1 MSPAR
6 VLCYSVLFA
15 VAWRHSHASKILLV
29 SAPVISHML
38 ELRDL
43 GLSLAA
49 AGHDVWMVV
58 RSDFP
63 RRSLVAPPPLRVAQF
78 EADIEDSKYWTDM
91 ADNVMAIS
99 AGDTNSS
106 LQDLRVDI
114 VHFIQH
120 NCKLMLADTDLVS
133 RLEELSFDIAI
144 VNTAMIS
151 TCVYALPYR
160 LHLPFVTLSTTIS
173 SWFARIPIL
182 PSAVPFPVM
191 KLPCRMSF
199 QQRMRN
205 FALYAYFEFKDYN
218 VVKSESDT
226 ELVSKWG
233 IDGSWMKIAR
243 QSVLFIVTV
252 DHILGWP
259 EPALPNVI
267 RIPPFGARDARPLPA
282 DLQSLVSEA
291 PGDIA
296 VVSFGSIAGKMPQVT
311 MRRFFAAFSRIPLT
325 FLWRF
330 HESSFAPPT
339 DLPRNVH
346 LLPWLPQNDLL
357 GHVRTKLFVTHCGN
371 GGQYEAAYH
380 GVPMVGFPL
389 FADQHANGLR
399 MQHKHFGI
407 VLDINSFTADELVE
421 AINEVLTNETY
432 KAAVSHASAILRD
445 RPINSLQTATYWVEH
460 VLKFGGEHLRSYA
473 QDMPW
478 YQFFMLDV
486 LIFFV
491 ALAALILAILVCMLI
506 MICKCVMRKS
516 NFKKYKRS

>member
-49 AGHDVWMVV
+49 AGHDVWIVV

-78 EADIEDSKYWTDM
+78 EV
-91 ADNVMAIS
+91 DNEVDWHALSNTLMETV
-99 AGDTNSS
+99 AGVDTNTTMSH
-106 LQDLRVDI
+106 LRVRYT
-114 VHFIQH
+114 HLLH
-120 NCKLMLADTDLVS
+120 SNCKLMLADTDFVS
-133 RLEELSFDIAI
+133 RLHDVSFDIAI
-144 VNTAMIS
+144 VNTLVIS
-151 TCVYALPYR
+151 ACNYALPHL
-160 LHLPFVTLSTTIS
+160 LHVPVVTLSTTIS
-173 SWFARIPIL
+173 GWFARVPVL
-182 PSAVPFPVM
+182 PSAVPFPLF
-191 KLPCRMSF
+191 KLLPRMSF
-199 QQRMRN
+199 VQRMRN
-205 FALYAYFEFKDYN
+205 VAAYAALEFMDYN
-218 VVKSESDT
+218 PIKSESDT

-243 QSVLFIVTV
+243 QSVLFIVTI

-296 VVSFGSIAGKMPQVT
+296 VVSFGSIAGKMPQVA

-330 HESSFAPPT
+330 HEGSFAPPA
-339 DLPRNVH
+339 DLPQNVH

-491 ALAALILAILVCMLI
+491 ALAALILAILVCILI
-506 MICKCVMRKS
+506 IIYKCVMRKA
-516 NFKKYKRS
+516 NFKKYKQG

>member
-49 AGHDVWMVV
+49 GGHDVWMVV
-58 RSDFP
+58 RSDYP
-63 RRSLVAPPPLRVAQF
+63 VQSIVAPPPLRVEQYQAGNRTMR
-78 EADIEDSKYWTDM
+78 DWMDM
-91 ADNVMAIS
+91 GDRIMATS
-99 AGDTNSS
+99 AGVDTNVSMKEMGVNNARF
-106 LQDLRVDI
+106 LHR
-114 VHFIQH
+114 
-120 NCKLMLADTDLVS
+120 NCRMMLADTNFVA
-133 RLEELSFDIAI
+133 RLYEISFDMAI
-144 VNTAMIS
+144 VNTIVIG
-151 TCVYALPYR
+151 TCIYVLPSR
-160 LHLPFVTLSTTIS
+160 LRLPFVTLSTTIPA
-173 SWFARIPIL
+173 WFARIPVL
-182 PSAVPFPVM
+182 PSAVQFPVLM
-191 KLPCRMSF
+191 LPCRMSF
-199 QQRMRN
+199 AQRMYN
-205 FALYAYFEFKDYN
+205 VVAYAALEFMDYN
-218 VVKSESDT
+218 PVKSESDT

-243 QSVLFIVTV
+243 QSVLFTVTI

-330 HESSFAPPT
+330 HEGSFAPPT
-339 DLPRNVH
+339 DLPQNVH

-357 GHVRTKLFVTHCGN
+357 GHERTKLFVTHCGN
-371 GGQYEAAYH
+371 GGQYEAVYH
-380 GVPMVGFPL
+380 GVRMVGFPL

-399 MQHKHFGI
+399 MQHKHYGI
-407 VLDINSFTADELVE
+407 VLDI
-421 AINEVLTNETY
+421 
-432 KAAVSHASAILRD
+432 K
-445 RPINSLQTATYWVEH
+445 
-460 VLKFGGEHLRSYA
+460 
-473 QDMPW
+473 
-478 YQFFMLDV
+478 QFHS
-486 LIFFV
+486 
-491 ALAALILAILVCMLI
+491 
-506 MICKCVMRKS
+506 R
-516 NFKKYKRS
+516 